1 MCTWAATAII
11 GVGVLKI
18 NRIDHVSINVT
29 DAARSYAFYRR
40 VLGLPQLETVDCGD
54 FDITYFG
61 LPDGGRL
68 ELFDYRG
75 RNPAAQHDESEAG
88 LRHLAFNVQDV
99 AAHEKMLRDA
109 GIRITLPTTDLLN
122 LGVRVL
128 LFQDPNGVTLEFC
141 EPL

>member
-1 MCTWAATAII
+1 M
-11 GVGVLKI
+11 KI
-18 NRIDHVSINVT
+18 KSIDHVSINVT

-40 VLGLPQLETVDCGD
+40 VLGLPQLETVDCGE

-75 RNPAAQHDESEAG
+75 RNPTGPHDESEAG
-88 LRHLAFNVQDV
+88 LRHLAFHVEDV
-99 AAHEKMLRDA
+99 ASHEQMLRDA
-109 GIRITLPTTDLLN
+109 GVHITLPTTDLPN

-141 EPL
+141 ERL